1 MHTPTPIIGFVLALI
16 LMSACARPVTLQP
29 TATPTPVPP
38 TVVVNTPTPDVNA
51 ELTRNQKNWQA
62 AGIRTYRFQ
71 LMVGCYCPMTAMMP
85 ITVDVRDGAVVAMTD
100 ANGVVVSLGDPGS
113 DFFMKYTTIDGIYA
127 ELMSARFAEADKLTI
142 TYDPTYG
149 FPSAVSADFIEM
161 AADDELYLGISGF
174 AISVD

>member
-1 MHTPTPIIGFVLALI
+1 MRTATLIIGFVLALM
-16 LMSACARPVTLQP
+16 LMSACASPVTIQP

-38 TVVVNTPTPDVNA
+38 TVVVNTPIPDVSA
-51 ELTRNQKNWQA
+51 ELTRNQKQWQA
-62 AGIRTYRFQ
+62 ANVRNYRFQ
-71 LMVGCYCPMTAMMP
+71 LTVGCYCPMNAMMP
-85 ITVDVRDGAVVAMTD
+85 ITVAVRDGAVVAMTD
-100 ANGVVVSLGDPGS
+100 ANGVAVSAADPGS
-113 DFFMKYTTIDGIYA
+113 GFFLKYTTIDGIYA
-127 ELMSARFAEADKLTI
+127 ELTSARFSDADKLTI

>member
-1 MHTPTPIIGFVLALI
+1 MRTATPIIGFVLALM
-16 LMSACARPVTLQP
+16 LMSACASPITSQP
-29 TATPTPVPP
+29 TATPTPIPP

-51 ELTRNQKNWQA
+51 ELTRNQKKWRGANV
-62 AGIRTYRFQ
+62 RNYRFQ
-71 LMVGCYCPMTAMMP
+71 LTVSCYCPMTAMMP

-100 ANGVVVSLGDPGS
+100 ANGVVVSPGDPGS
-113 DFFMKYTTIDGIYA
+113 DFFMKYTTIDSIYA
-127 ELMSARFAEADKLTI
+127 ELTSVRFSDADKLTI